1 MMLNEVKKN
10 MLIMSKQIRKTYKE
24 IRNMK
29 KGQMENLKLKH
40 TLFEIKD
47 STNGLSHRLETAE

>member
-1 MMLNEVKKN
+1 MLNEVKKN
-10 MLIMSKQIRKTYKE
+10 MLIMSKQIRKIYKE

-40 TLFEIKD
+40 TLFEIRD
-47 STNGLSHRLETAE
+47 SINGLSNRLETAE

>member
-1 MMLNEVKKN
+1 MTLNEVKKN
-10 MLIMSKQIRKTYKE
+10 MLIMSKQIRKIYKE
-24 IRNMK
+24 IRNVK

-47 STNGLSHRLETAE
+47 SINGLSHRLETAE

>member
-1 MMLNEVKKN
+1 MLNEVKKN
-10 MLIMSKQIRKTYKE
+10 MLIMSKQIRKIYKE

-47 STNGLSHRLETAE
+47 SINGLSNRLETAE

>member
-1 MMLNEVKKN
+1 
-10 MLIMSKQIRKTYKE
+10 MSKQIRKTYKE

-29 KGQMENLKLKH
+29 KGQMEKLKLKH